1 MAEKLEDWLNGEVAE
16 LSKMSVGEL
25 SNTFFFRD
33 PIRPT
38 HIDHKHFYSPAD
50 GTILY
55 QKVVQPGEQVLE
67 IKGIDY
73 TIQDV
78 MGDKDYNQPSLVVG
92 IFMSFYDVHI
102 NRIPYGGVLKYKH
115 MEPIESMN
123 KPMLAVEKDILNKVI
138 NPNNMEYLKYNERMF
153 NQVYVPS
160 LDYTY
165 YLIQIADED
174 VNVIAPFKQ
183 QKDLCTQN
191 ERFSLIR
198 WGSQVDLVLPLDS
211 RYNFETV
218 LDNTMHVNAG
228 LDKLIKIN
236 HTKNGIKTPHRRSSQ
251 KTKNSEKPN

>member
-16 LSKMSVGEL
+16 LSKLPIGEL

-33 PIRPT
+33 PLRPT
-38 HIDHKHFYSPAD
+38 YIDSEHFYSPAD

-55 QKVVQPGEQVLE
+55 QKLVMPGAPCCESIVE
-67 IKGIDY
+67 IKGKNY
-73 TIQDV
+73 TLQDV
-78 MGDKDYNQPSLVVG
+78 MGDKDYNKPSLVIG

-102 NRIPYGGVLKYKH
+102 NRIPYSGTIKYNRL
-115 MEPIESMN
+115 EPIESTN

-138 NPNNMEYLKYNERMF
+138 NPNNMDYLKYNERVL
-153 NQVYVPS
+153 NTIYNAS

-165 YLIQIADED
+165 YIVQIADED

-183 QKDLCTQN
+183 QGDLCTQN

-198 WGSQVDLVLPLDS
+198 WGSQVDLVLPIDS
-211 RYNFETV
+211 RYQFE
-218 LDNTMHVNAG
+218 LLLKETMHVNAG

-236 HTKNGIKTPHRRSSQ
+236 YAQN
-251 KTKNSEKPN
+251 

>member
-16 LSKMSVGEL
+16 LSKLPVGEL

-33 PIRPT
+33 PLRPT
-38 HIDHKHFYSPAD
+38 YIDNEHFYSPAD

-55 QKVVQPGEQVLE
+55 QKLVMPGAPCCEGIIE
-67 IKGIDY
+67 IKGKNY
-73 TIQDV
+73 TLQDV
-78 MGDKDYNQPSLVVG
+78 MGDKDYNKPSLVIG

-102 NRIPYGGVLKYKH
+102 NRIPYSGTIKYNRL
-115 MEPIESMN
+115 EPIESTN

-138 NPNNMEYLKYNERMF
+138 NPNNMDYLKYNERVL
-153 NQVYVPS
+153 NTVYNAS

-165 YLIQIADED
+165 HIVQIADED

-183 QKDLCTQN
+183 QGDLCTQN

-198 WGSQVDLVLPLDS
+198 WGSQVDLVLPIDS
-211 RYNFETV
+211 RYQFE
-218 LDNTMHVNAG
+218 LLLKETMHVNAG

-236 HTKNGIKTPHRRSSQ
+236 YAQN
-251 KTKNSEKPN
+251 

>member
-1 MAEKLEDWLNGEVAE
+1 MAEKLEDWLNGEVKE
-16 LSKMSVGEL
+16 LSKLPVAEL

-33 PIRPT
+33 PVRPT
-38 HIDHKHFYSPAD
+38 YIDNEHFYSPAD

-55 QKVVQPGEQVLE
+55 QKVVHPGEQVLE

-78 MGDKDYNQPSLVVG
+78 MGDKDYNKPSLVIG

-102 NRIPYGGVLKYKH
+102 NRIPYGGVLKYKNL
-115 MEPIESMN
+115 EPIESTN

-138 NPNNMEYLKYNERMF
+138 NPDNMDYLKFNERMS
-153 NQVYVPS
+153 NQIYVPS

-165 YLIQIADED
+165 HIIQIADED
-174 VNVIAPFKQ
+174 VNVIAPFKKQ
-183 QKDLCTQN
+183 QDFCTQN

-198 WGSQVDLVLPLDS
+198 WGSQVDLVLPLDD
-211 RYNFETV
+211 RYDFEI
-218 LDNTMHVNAG
+218 LLEETMHVNAG

-236 HTKNGIKTPHRRSSQ
+236 IKNDLKSS
-251 KTKNSEKPN
+251 

>member
-1 MAEKLEDWLNGEVAE
+1 MAEKLEDWLNGEVKE
-16 LSKMSVGEL
+16 LSKLPVAEL

-33 PIRPT
+33 PVRPT
-38 HIDHKHFYSPAD
+38 YIDNEHFYSPAD

-55 QKVVQPGEQVLE
+55 QKVVHPGEQVLE

-78 MGDKDYNQPSLVVG
+78 MGDKDYNKPSLVIG

-102 NRIPYGGVLKYKH
+102 NRIPYGGVLKYKNL
-115 MEPIESMN
+115 EPIESTN

-138 NPNNMEYLKYNERMF
+138 NPNNMDYLKFNERMS
-153 NQVYVPS
+153 NQIYIPS

-165 YLIQIADED
+165 HIIQIADED
-174 VNVIAPFKQ
+174 VNVIAPFKKQ
-183 QKDLCTQN
+183 QDFCTQN

-198 WGSQVDLVLPLDS
+198 WGSQVDLVLPLDK
-211 RYNFETV
+211 RFTFDLLLEE
-218 LDNTMHVNAG
+218 TMHVNAG

-236 HTKNGIKTPHRRSSQ
+236 YA
-251 KTKNSEKPN
+251 

>member
-1 MAEKLEDWLNGEVAE
+1 MAQKLEDWLNGEVAE
-16 LSKMSVGEL
+16 LSKLPISEL

-33 PIRPT
+33 PPRST
-38 HIDHKHFYSPAD
+38 YIDNKHFYSPAD

-55 QKVVQPGEQVLE
+55 QKFVLPNEQVLE

-73 TIQDV
+73 TLQDV
-78 MGDKDYNQPSLVVG
+78 MGDKDYNTPSLVIG

-102 NRIPYGGVLKYKH
+102 NRIPYNGVIKYNH
-115 MEPIESMN
+115 LEPIESTN

-138 NPNNMEYLKYNERMF
+138 NPNNMDYLKYNERMLNKIYNSF
-153 NQVYVPS
+153 

-165 YLIQIADED
+165 YVIQIADED

-183 QKDLCTQN
+183 QGDLCTQN

-198 WGSQVDLVLPLDS
+198 WGSQVDLVLPLDKRFS
-211 RYNFETV
+211 FE
-218 LDNTMHVNAG
+218 LLLKETMHVNAG

-236 HTKNGIKTPHRRSSQ
+236 YAKN
-251 KTKNSEKPN
+251 

>member
-16 LSKMSVGEL
+16 LSKLSIGEL

-33 PIRPT
+33 PLRPT
-38 HIDHKHFYSPAD
+38 YIDNNYFYSPAD

-55 QKVVQPGEQVLE
+55 QKFVLPGEQVLE

-73 TIQDV
+73 TLQDV
-78 MGDKDYNQPSLVVG
+78 MGDKDYNKPSLVIG

-102 NRIPYGGVLKYKH
+102 NRIPYSGVIKYNH
-115 MEPIESMN
+115 LEPIESTN

-138 NPNNMEYLKYNERMF
+138 NPNNMDYLKYNERML
-153 NQVYVPS
+153 NTIYNS
-160 LDYTY
+160 TLDYTY
-165 YLIQIADED
+165 NIVQIADED

-183 QKDLCTQN
+183 QGDLCTQN

-198 WGSQVDLVLPLDS
+198 WGSQVDLVLPLDK
-211 RYNFETV
+211 RFTFE
-218 LDNTMHVNAG
+218 LLLKETMHINAG

-236 HTKNGIKTPHRRSSQ
+236 YAKT
-251 KTKNSEKPN
+251 

>member
-25 SNTFFFRD
+25 SNNFFFRD

-38 HIDHKHFYSPAD
+38 YIDNKHFYSPAD

-55 QKVVQPGEQVLE
+55 QKMVLPGEQVLE

-73 TIQDV
+73 TLQDV
-78 MGDKDYNQPSLVVG
+78 MGDKDYNQPSLVIG

-102 NRIPYGGVLKYKH
+102 NRIPYSGTIKYNRL
-115 MEPIESMN
+115 EPIESTN

-138 NPNNMEYLKYNERMF
+138 NPNNMDYLKYNERVL
-153 NQVYVPS
+153 NTIYNSS

-165 YLIQIADED
+165 HIVQIADED

-183 QKDLCTQN
+183 QGDLCTQN

-198 WGSQVDLVLPLDS
+198 WGSQVDLVLPLDK
-211 RYNFETV
+211 RYTFDLL
-218 LDNTMHVNAG
+218 LDETMHINAG

-236 HTKNGIKTPHRRSSQ
+236 YA
-251 KTKNSEKPN
+251 